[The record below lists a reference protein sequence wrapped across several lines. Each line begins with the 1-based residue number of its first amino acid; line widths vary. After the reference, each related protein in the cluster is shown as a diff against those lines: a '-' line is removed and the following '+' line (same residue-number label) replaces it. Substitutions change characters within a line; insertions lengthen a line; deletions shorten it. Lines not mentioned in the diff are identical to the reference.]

1 VKEAKEARDRRIRR
15 HAGFPG
21 EETGS
26 SVGSLFSTC
35 GREPVPARLLMASLT
50 SAFCQDYKKM
60 MPYDHF
66 GLPISY
72 NSYIIYKIRHILGY
86 SMKKRALYLI
96 IVALAGWTSLGALV
110 QNQPAPAFSLKD
122 LNGKALTL
130 ADYKGKVLILNFW
143 ATWCPPCRAE
153 IPDFVEFYDQNK
165 VNGLEI
171 IGLSVDKL
179 TPDQLKSF
187 VTKNKMIYTVAF
199 APEKTIKD
207 YGPIDAIPTT
217 FVIDKKGIIRHAQ
230 VGIMDKKTLNG
241 IFQKL
246 STEK

>member
-1 VKEAKEARDRRIRR
+1 
-15 HAGFPG
+15 
-21 EETGS
+21 
-26 SVGSLFSTC
+26 
-35 GREPVPARLLMASLT
+35 
-50 SAFCQDYKKM
+50 
-60 MPYDHF
+60 
-66 GLPISY
+66 
-72 NSYIIYKIRHILGY
+72 
-86 SMKKRALYLI
+86 MKKRALYLI

-130 ADYKGKVLILNFW
+130 ADYKGKILILNFW
-143 ATWCPPCRAE
+143 ATWCPPCRVE

-187 VTKNKMIYTVAF
+187 VTKNKMTYTVAF

-217 FVIDKKGIIRHAQ
+217 FVIDKKGVIRHSQ
-230 VGIMDKKTLNG
+230 VGMMDKKTLNE